1 MPAWRAASGLAPA
14 EVHRHS
20 ELSGSGAGHS
30 IHGGANRIARF
41 GFTNPV
47 LVSDEGEIIAGHGR
61 VMAAKLLGM
70 AEVPTLA
77 LSHVSATERRANVL
91 AYNKLALNAGWD
103 NEIMAIELQGLIDLE
118 FDVDLTGFSLAE
130 IDFVLDEAREG
141 SAEASNGSE
150 DKIPLV
156 PDRPVT
162 RAGDLWHLGRH
173 RLLCGGARV
182 PADYGHLLGNE
193 PVDLI
198 FNDPPAPREV
208 D

>member
-1 MPAWRAASGLAPA
+1 M
-14 EVHRHS
+14 
-20 ELSGSGAGHS
+20 
-30 IHGGANRIARF
+30 
-41 GFTNPV
+41 

-77 LSHVSATERRANVL
+77 LSHLSATERRANVL

-198 FNDPPAPREV
+198 FNDPPAPREL

>member
-1 MPAWRAASGLAPA
+1 LAPA

-20 ELSGSGAGHS
+20 ELSGSAAGHS
-30 IHGGANRIARF
+30 IYAGANSIARF

-47 LVSDEGEIIAGHGR
+47 LVSDEGETIAGHGR

-77 LSHVSATERRANVL
+77 LSHLSATERRADVL
-91 AYNKLALNAGWD
+91 ADNKLALNAGWD

-150 DKIPLV
+150 DKIPLA

-162 RAGDLWHLGRH
+162 RAGNLWHLGRH
-173 RLLCGGARV
+173 RLLCGDARV
-182 PADYGHLLGNE
+182 PAVYGRLLGNK